1 MADTTSG
8 LDSLAAEEPVAVGTV
23 KPAAAKGP
31 YSLGTSTIASGYDP
45 ELLANMQ
52 KLIEEKQA
60 QKGSFTEGMKDAMAW
75 WSGGVAGPAEAL
87 QNRALEKDRQDAEL
101 FGMKSQLSQAKIGMA
116 QASAM
121 RDQLFGN
128 SNSPTATTTVPPSH
142 ITAGGPTAASS
153 MVQQGGMLGLVE
165 DPGLRQSIANQ
176 ATRDP
181 VGAQKAIQEY
191 LAKNANKTDMIKDV
205 QYMVQNGLIDPKLVP
220 AAVLTKFAGASAFVP
235 HDVRGI
241 GGTGQGTPFGAA
253 IGVAGSGGNPT
264 GISGAPGAP
273 TAAPTAA
280 PRPMPIQ
287 APVAAPTG
295 APAAGT
301 PQLTTPVPPA
311 HPSTFAV
318 PPPAAPTAPAT
329 APAAAPTAAIQ
340 PKRAPSPFAPGTK
353 EDLEFQAKNAEVP
366 LAGGSEF
373 AKETEKANAVKAS
386 QVDTAGQSALER
398 LARFNDIKSITED
411 PDMQQIFGKLAK
423 KGFTPFALKQL
434 ESGVNAGQF
443 GTIGIANLEHNLMEA
458 GATPEQIQK
467 LHRVEKSLSAA
478 ELDYAKTY
486 LTGQGAVSDNERK
499 LVKDAVGSVKDP
511 AKVLNMQASIMAER
525 ADFDGKIHQAYNR
538 YRDSAGEYA
547 SFGKFMRSPEAQSV
561 INEHNG
567 KLAKIINRSPSDLS
581 DPFNSRS
588 AQQSYTP
595 GKVKWSI
602 NK

>member
-8 LDSLAAEEPVAVGTV
+8 LDSLSADEPVAVGTV
-23 KPAAAKGP
+23 KPAASKGP
-31 YSLGTSTIASGYDP
+31 YSLGTSTVASGYDP

-60 QKGSFTEGMKDAMAW
+60 QKGSFMEGMKDAMAW

-87 QNRALEKDRQDAEL
+87 QNRAAEKDRQEAEL

-116 QASAM
+116 QANAM
-121 RDQLFGN
+121 RDQLFG
-128 SNSPTATTTVPPSH
+128 SGSTGAGTTALPPSH
-142 ITAGGPTAASS
+142 ITAGGPTATSS

-165 DPGLRQSIANQ
+165 DPALRQSIANQ

-220 AAVLTKFAGASAFVP
+220 AAVLTKFAGAAAFVP
-235 HDVRGI
+235 HDVRGV

-253 IGVAGSGGNPT
+253 T
-264 GISGAPGAP
+264 GIVGGAPVTAPAGPAAPAAAMPRPTPSPAP
-273 TAAPTAA
+273 TAAPG
-280 PRPMPIQ
+280 
-287 APVAAPTG
+287 G
-295 APAAGT
+295 APAAQA

-311 HPSTFAV
+311 HPSTFA
-318 PPPAAPTAPAT
+318 APAPA
-329 APAAAPTAAIQ
+329 APAAAASAPAAPAPAMAQ

-366 LAGGSEF
+366 LAGGTEF
-373 AKETEKANAVKAS
+373 AKETERSNAVKAS
-386 QVDTAGQSALER
+386 QVDTAGSSAPER

-525 ADFDGKIHQAYNR
+525 ADFDGKIHQLYNG

-547 SFGKFMRSPEAQSV
+547 SFGKFMRSPEAQAV
-561 INEHNG
+561 INQHNG

-581 DPFNSRS
+581 DPFNSGS

>member
-8 LDSLAAEEPVAVGTV
+8 LDSLSADEPVAVGTV
-23 KPAAAKGP
+23 KPAASKGP
-31 YSLGTSTIASGYDP
+31 YSLGTSTVASGYDP

-60 QKGSFTEGMKDAMAW
+60 QKGSFMEGMKDAMAW

-87 QNRALEKDRQDAEL
+87 QNRAAEKDRQEAEL

-116 QASAM
+116 QANAM
-121 RDQLFGN
+121 RDQLFG
-128 SNSPTATTTVPPSH
+128 SGSTGAGTTALPPSH

-165 DPGLRQSIANQ
+165 DPALRQSIANQ

-220 AAVLTKFAGASAFVP
+220 AAVLTKFAGAAAFVP
-235 HDVRGI
+235 HDVRGV

-253 IGVAGSGGNPT
+253 T
-264 GISGAPGAP
+264 GIVGGAPVTAP
-273 TAAPTAA
+273 AGPAAPAAAMPRLTPSPAPAAA
-280 PRPMPIQ
+280 P
-287 APVAAPTG
+287 AG
-295 APAAGT
+295 APAAQA

-311 HPSTFAV
+311 HPSTFAA
-318 PPPAAPTAPAT
+318 PPPAAP
-329 APAAAPTAAIQ
+329 AAAPAQTQRVA
-340 PKRAPSPFAPGTK
+340 SPFAPGTK
-353 EDLEFQAKNAEVP
+353 EDLEFQAANAKVP
-366 LAGGSEF
+366 LEGGSEF
-373 AKETEKANAVKAS
+373 AKKVEAQNAVKAS
-386 QVDTAGQSALER
+386 QVDTAYQSSGER
-398 LARFNDIKSITED
+398 ITRFNDIKAVTED

-423 KGFTPFALKQL
+423 RGFTPFALKQL
-434 ESGVNAGQF
+434 ESGINAGQF
-443 GTIGIANLEHNLMEA
+443 GTLGIANLEHNLMEA

-467 LHRVEKSLSAA
+467 LHRVEKSLGAA

-511 AKVLNMQASIMAER
+511 AKVLNMQASVMSER
-525 ADFDGKIHQAYNR
+525 AQFDNKIGDLYDK
-538 YRDSAGEYA
+538 YRTANGEYA
-547 SFGKFMRSPEAQSV
+547 SFGRFMRSPDVKNIIA
-561 INEHNG
+561 EHNG
-567 KLAKIINRSPSDLS
+567 KLAKIIGRQPGELGDPFNAKTQGSSSDLS
-581 DPFNSRS
+581 SFHR
-588 AQQSYTP
+588 
-595 GKVKWSI
+595 K
-602 NK
+602 

>member
-8 LDSLAAEEPVAVGTV
+8 LDSLSADEPVAVGTV
-23 KPAAAKGP
+23 KPAASKGP

-60 QKGSFTEGMKDAMAW
+60 QKGSFMEGMKDAMAW

-116 QASAM
+116 QANAM
-121 RDQLFGN
+121 RDQLFG
-128 SNSPTATTTVPPSH
+128 SGGSGSATTTLPPSH

-165 DPGLRQSIANQ
+165 DPALRQSIANQ

-253 IGVAGSGGNPT
+253 TSVAGTGGNPT
-264 GISGAPGAP
+264 GIPGAP
-273 TAAPTAA
+273 AAPTAA
-280 PRPMPIQ
+280 PAAAPRPMPTQ
-287 APVAAPTG
+287 APAAAPAG
-295 APAAGT
+295 APAAQA

-311 HPSTFAV
+311 HPSTFAA
-318 PPPAAPTAPAT
+318 PPPAAP
-329 APAAAPTAAIQ
+329 AAAPAQTQRVA
-340 PKRAPSPFAPGTK
+340 SPFAPGTK
-353 EDLEFQAKNAEVP
+353 EDLEFQAANAKVP
-366 LAGGSEF
+366 LEGGSEF
-373 AKETEKANAVKAS
+373 AKKVEAQNAVKAS
-386 QVDTAGQSALER
+386 QVDTAYQSSGER
-398 LARFNDIKSITED
+398 ITRFNDIKAVTED

-423 KGFTPFALKQL
+423 RGFTPFALKQL
-434 ESGVNAGQF
+434 ESGINAGQF
-443 GTIGIANLEHNLMEA
+443 GTLGIANLEHNLMEA

-467 LHRVEKSLSAA
+467 LHRVEKSLGAA

-511 AKVLNMQASIMAER
+511 AKVLNMQASVMSER
-525 ADFDGKIHQAYNR
+525 AQFDNKIGDLYDK
-538 YRDSAGEYA
+538 YRAANGEYA
-547 SFGKFMRSPEAQSV
+547 SFGRFMRSPDVKNIIA
-561 INEHNG
+561 EHNG
-567 KLAKIINRSPSDLS
+567 KLAKIIGRQPGELGDPFNAKTQGSSSDLS
-581 DPFNSRS
+581 SFHR
-588 AQQSYTP
+588 
-595 GKVKWSI
+595 K
-602 NK
+602 

>member
-8 LDSLAAEEPVAVGTV
+8 LDSLAADEPVAVGTV
-23 KPAAAKGP
+23 KPAASKGP

-121 RDQLFGN
+121 RDQLFG
-128 SNSPTATTTVPPSH
+128 SGGSGSSTTTLPPSH

-165 DPGLRQSIANQ
+165 DPALRQSIANQ

-253 IGVAGSGGNPT
+253 TGVAGAGGSPT
-264 GISGAPGAP
+264 GIPGAP
-273 TAAPTAA
+273 AAPTAA
-280 PRPMPIQ
+280 PAAAPRPMPTQ
-287 APVAAPTG
+287 APAAAPAG
-295 APAAGT
+295 APAAQA

-311 HPSTFAV
+311 HPSTFAA
-318 PPPAAPTAPAT
+318 PPPAAPA
-329 APAAAPTAAIQ
+329 AAAPAQTQRVA
-340 PKRAPSPFAPGTK
+340 SPFAPGTK
-353 EDLEFQAKNAEVP
+353 EDLEFQAANAKVP
-366 LAGGSEF
+366 LEGGSEF
-373 AKETEKANAVKAS
+373 AKKVEAQNAVKAS
-386 QVDTAGQSALER
+386 QVDTAYQSSGER
-398 LARFNDIKSITED
+398 ITRFNDIKAVTED

-423 KGFTPFALKQL
+423 RGFTPFALKQL
-434 ESGVNAGQF
+434 ESGINAGQF
-443 GTIGIANLEHNLMEA
+443 GTLGIANLEHNLMEA

-467 LHRVEKSLSAA
+467 LHRVEKSLGAA

-511 AKVLNMQASIMAER
+511 AKVLNMQASVMSER
-525 ADFDGKIHQAYNR
+525 AQFDSKIGDLYDK
-538 YRDSAGEYA
+538 YRTANGEYA
-547 SFGKFMRSPEAQSV
+547 SFGRFMRSPDVKGIIA
-561 INEHNG
+561 EHNG
-567 KLAKIINRSPSDLS
+567 KLAKIIGRQAGELGDPFNAKTQSSSSDLS
-581 DPFNSRS
+581 SFHR
-588 AQQSYTP
+588 
-595 GKVKWSI
+595 K
-602 NK
+602 

>member
-8 LDSLAAEEPVAVGTV
+8 LDSLAADEPVAVGTV

-176 ATRDP
+176 ATRDL

-253 IGVAGSGGNPT
+253 TGVAGAGGNPA
-264 GISGAPGAP
+264 GIPGAPGAP

-280 PRPMPIQ
+280 PRPMPTQ

-311 HPSTFAV
+311 HPSTFAA
-318 PPPAAPTAPAT
+318 PPPAAPTALAT
-329 APAAAPTAAIQ
+329 APAAAQTQRVA
-340 PKRAPSPFAPGTK
+340 SPFTPGTK
-353 EDLEFQAKNAEVP
+353 EDLDFQAANAKVP
-366 LAGGSEF
+366 LEGGSEF
-373 AKETEKANAVKAS
+373 AKKVEAQNAVKAS
-386 QVDTAGQSALER
+386 QVDTAYQSSGER
-398 LARFNDIKSITED
+398 ITRFNDIKAVTED
-411 PDMQQIFGKLAK
+411 PDMQQIVGKLAK
-423 KGFTPFALKQL
+423 RGFTPFALKQL
-434 ESGVNAGQF
+434 ESGINAGQF
-443 GTIGIANLEHNLMEA
+443 GTLGIANLEHNLMEA

-467 LHRVEKSLSAA
+467 LHRVEKSLGAA

-511 AKVLNMQASIMAER
+511 AKVLNMQASVMSER
-525 ADFDGKIHQAYNR
+525 AQFDSKIGDLYDK
-538 YRDSAGEYA
+538 YRTANGEYA
-547 SFGKFMRSPEAQSV
+547 SFGRFMRSSDVKGIIAD
-561 INEHNG
+561 HNA
-567 KLAKIINRSPSDLS
+567 KLAKIIGRQAGELS
-581 DPFNSRS
+581 DPFNSKT
-588 AQQSYTP
+588 QSSSSDLSSFHR
-595 GKVKWSI
+595 K
-602 NK
+602 

>member
-8 LDSLAAEEPVAVGTV
+8 LDSLAADEPVAVGTV

-253 IGVAGSGGNPT
+253 IGVAGAGGNPA
-264 GISGAPGAP
+264 GIPGAPGAP

-280 PRPMPIQ
+280 PRPMPTQ

-295 APAAGT
+295 APAAGA

-311 HPSTFAV
+311 HPSTFAA
-318 PPPAAPTAPAT
+318 PPPAAPTALAT
-329 APAAAPTAAIQ
+329 APAAAQTQRVA
-340 PKRAPSPFAPGTK
+340 SPFTPGTK
-353 EDLEFQAKNAEVP
+353 EDLDFQAANAKVP
-366 LAGGSEF
+366 LEGGSEF
-373 AKETEKANAVKAS
+373 AKKVEAQNAVKAS
-386 QVDTAGQSALER
+386 QVDTAYQSSGER
-398 LARFNDIKSITED
+398 ITRFNDIKAVTED

-423 KGFTPFALKQL
+423 RGFTPFALKQL
-434 ESGVNAGQF
+434 ESGINAGQF
-443 GTIGIANLEHNLMEA
+443 GTLGIANLEHNLMEA

-467 LHRVEKSLSAA
+467 LHRVEKSLGAA

-511 AKVLNMQASIMAER
+511 AKVLNMQASVMSER
-525 ADFDGKIHQAYNR
+525 AQFDSKIGDLYDK
-538 YRDSAGEYA
+538 YRTANGEYA
-547 SFGKFMRSPEAQSV
+547 SFGRFMRSSDVKGIIAD
-561 INEHNG
+561 HNA
-567 KLAKIINRSPSDLS
+567 KLAKIIGRQAGELGDPFNAKTQSSSSDLS
-581 DPFNSRS
+581 SFHR
-588 AQQSYTP
+588 
-595 GKVKWSI
+595 K
-602 NK
+602 

>member
-8 LDSLAAEEPVAVGTV
+8 LDSLAADEPVAVGTV

-253 IGVAGSGGNPT
+253 TGVAGAGGNPA
-264 GISGAPGAP
+264 GIPGAPGAP

-280 PRPMPIQ
+280 PRPMPTQ

-311 HPSTFAV
+311 HPSTFAA
-318 PPPAAPTAPAT
+318 PPPAAPTALAT
-329 APAAAPTAAIQ
+329 APAAAQTQRVA
-340 PKRAPSPFAPGTK
+340 SPFTPGTK
-353 EDLEFQAKNAEVP
+353 EDLDFQAANAKVP
-366 LAGGSEF
+366 LEGGSEF
-373 AKETEKANAVKAS
+373 AKKVEAQNAVKAS
-386 QVDTAGQSALER
+386 QVDTAYQSSGER
-398 LARFNDIKSITED
+398 ITRFNDIKAVTED

-423 KGFTPFALKQL
+423 RGFTPFALKQL
-434 ESGVNAGQF
+434 ESGINAGQF
-443 GTIGIANLEHNLMEA
+443 GTLGIANLEHNLMEA

-467 LHRVEKSLSAA
+467 LHRVEKSLGAA

-511 AKVLNMQASIMAER
+511 AKVLNMQASVMSER
-525 ADFDGKIHQAYNR
+525 AQFDSKIGDLYDK
-538 YRDSAGEYA
+538 YRTANGDYA
-547 SFGKFMRSPEAQSV
+547 SFGRFMRSPDVKGIIA
-561 INEHNG
+561 EHNG
-567 KLAKIINRSPSDLS
+567 KLAKIIGRQAGELGDPFNAKTQSSSSDLS
-581 DPFNSRS
+581 SFHR
-588 AQQSYTP
+588 
-595 GKVKWSI
+595 K
-602 NK
+602 

>member
-8 LDSLAAEEPVAVGTV
+8 LDSLSAEEPVAVGTV
-23 KPAAAKGP
+23 KPAASKGP
-31 YSLGTSTIASGYDP
+31 YSLGTPTGPTGYDP
-45 ELLANMQ
+45 ELLSNMQ

-60 QKGSFTEGMKDAMAW
+60 QKGSFMEGMKDAMAW

-87 QNRALEKDRQDAEL
+87 QNRALEKDRQEAEL
-101 FGMKSQLSQAKIGMA
+101 FGMKRDLSQAKIGIE
-116 QASAM
+116 QAKGMDA
-121 RDQLFGN
+121 QLFGN
-128 SNSPTATTTVPPSH
+128 PAAASNTTALPPSH
-142 ITAGGPTAASS
+142 ISAGAPTTASS
-153 MVQQGGMLGLVE
+153 MVQRGGILGLVK
-165 DPGLRQSIANQ
+165 DDSLRQSIAAQ
-176 ATRDP
+176 AARGDRM
-181 VGAQKAIQEY
+181 GAFKATQDY
-191 LAKNANKTDMIKDV
+191 LAKNATDTDMIKDLN
-205 QYMVQNGLIDPKLVP
+205 YMVSHGLIDPKLVP
-220 AAVLTKFAGASAFVP
+220 AAALTKFAGASAFVP

-253 IGVAGSGGNPT
+253 TSVAGPGGNPT
-264 GISGAPGAP
+264 GIQGAP
-273 TAAPTAA
+273 AAPTAA
-280 PRPMPIQ
+280 PATAPRPMPTQ
-287 APVAAPTG
+287 APAAAPTG
-295 APAAGT
+295 APAAGA

-311 HPSTFAV
+311 HPSTFAA
-318 PPPAAPTAPAT
+318 PAPTAPAVA
-329 APAAAPTAAIQ
+329 APAAAPAVAIQ

-353 EDLEFQAKNAEVP
+353 EDLDFQAKNAEVP
-366 LAGGSEF
+366 LAGGTEF
-373 AKETEKANAVKAS
+373 AKEIEKANAVKAS
-386 QVDTAGQSALER
+386 QVDTAGLSAPER

-467 LHRVEKSLSAA
+467 LHRVEKSLGAA

-511 AKVLNMQASIMAER
+511 AKVLNMQAGIMAER

-547 SFGKFMRSPEAQSV
+547 SFGKFMRSSEAQS
-561 INEHNG
+561 IIGEHNG

-581 DPFNSRS
+581 DPFNSGS
-588 AQQSYTP
+588 VQQTYTP

>member
-87 QNRALEKDRQDAEL
+87 QNRALEKDRQEAEL

-128 SNSPTATTTVPPSH
+128 SSSPTATTTVPPSH
-142 ITAGGPTAASS
+142 ITAGGPTVASS

-205 QYMVQNGLIDPKLVP
+205 QYMVQHGLIDPKLVP

-235 HDVRGI
+235 HDVLNVGP
-241 GGTGQGTPFGAA
+241 GGVTSTGQGTPFGTA
-253 IGVAGSGGNPT
+253 T
-264 GISGAPGAP
+264 GIAG
-273 TAAPTAA
+273 
-280 PRPMPIQ
+280 
-287 APVAAPTG
+287 G
-295 APAAGT
+295 APAATPAAAPQAAPVPQAIPPIRPPAPPQITRPPAPAAGA

-311 HPSTFAV
+311 HPSTFAA
-318 PPPAAPTAPAT
+318 PAPTAPASPAT
-329 APAAAPTAAIQ
+329 STPQIPPEIVPGSKEAAAY
-340 PKRAPSPFAPGTK
+340 FAK
-353 EDLEFQAKNAEVP
+353 KAEVP
-366 LAGGSEF
+366 LAGATSQATESGKLF
-373 AKETEKANAVKAS
+373 AAAENTIR
-386 QVDTAGQSALER
+386 TAGQTAGTRQVSQDATMKLLDDPELR
-398 LARFNDIKSITED
+398 TMVGKYQTGSKADAFVRQMQEGIEAGNFGSIGLKGLQENMSKSGASPEAIRK
-411 PDMQQIFGKLAK
+411 FS
-423 KGFTPFALKQL
+423 QL
-434 ESGVNAGQF
+434 ESYLKQNE
-443 GTIGIANLEHNLMEA
+443 LEWSTN
-458 GATPEQIQK
+458 
-467 LHRVEKSLSAA
+467 
-478 ELDYAKTY
+478 Y
-486 LTGQGAVSDNERK
+486 LKGQGAVSDNERR
-499 LVKDAVGSVKDP
+499 LVQQAVGSVNDP
-511 AKVLNMQASIMAER
+511 IGKLKTLTATMRER
-525 ADFDGKIHQAYNR
+525 ALFDAEVYQAYKKSKGTN
-538 YRDSAGEYA
+538 
-547 SFGKFMRSPEAQSV
+547 F
-561 INEHNG
+561 
-567 KLAKIINRSPSDLS
+567 SD
-581 DPFNSRS
+581 F
-588 AQQSYTP
+588 
-595 GKVKWSI
+595 
-602 NK
+602 